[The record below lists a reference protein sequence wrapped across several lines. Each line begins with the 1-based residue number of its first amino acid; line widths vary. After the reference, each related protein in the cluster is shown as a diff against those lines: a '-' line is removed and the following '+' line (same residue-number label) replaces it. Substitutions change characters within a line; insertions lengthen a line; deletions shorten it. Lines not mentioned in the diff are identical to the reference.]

1 MNKTTTVTNLP
12 LPSGGWICQ
21 AELAA
26 MLGVSP
32 RTASLWA
39 SAGKLRGYEHGFPN
53 CGRRKYSKALV
64 ELEMQTQWN
73 RAVDRQRDLLTLGAG
88 GGE

>member
-1 MNKTTTVTNLP
+1 
-12 LPSGGWICQ
+12 
-21 AELAA
+21 

-39 SAGKLRGYEHGFPN
+39 SAGRLARYEHGFPN

-64 ELEMQTQWN
+64 ELEMQTQWD
-73 RAVDRQRDLLTLGAG
+73 RAVDRQRDLLTSPARAAG
-88 GGE
+88 

>member
-1 MNKTTTVTNLP
+1 MNEISHEMTP
-12 LPSGGWICQ
+12 PPPRGDWICQ

-26 MLGVSP
+26 ELGVST

-39 SAGKLRGYEHGFPN
+39 SAGKLSRYEHGFPN

-64 ELEMQTQWN
+64 MLEMQTQWD
-73 RAVDRQRDLLTLGAG
+73 RAVDRQRDLLTPVAGAG
-88 GGE
+88 N